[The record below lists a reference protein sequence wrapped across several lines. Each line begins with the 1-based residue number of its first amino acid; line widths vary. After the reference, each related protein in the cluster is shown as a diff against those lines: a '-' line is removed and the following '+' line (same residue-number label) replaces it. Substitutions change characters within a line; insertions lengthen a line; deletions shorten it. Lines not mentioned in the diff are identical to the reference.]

1 MGEVKGFLTV
11 EYSNNSAV
19 AAKHADVTRCP
30 DCNSQDIVHD
40 PQRGELI
47 CTGCGMVLS
56 EALIDPRAGVRAFT
70 PEEKAQRSTNGL
82 PLSQMLPD
90 YGLSTKVSKRING
103 NGVSAERAGRLERIL
118 RWNSRS
124 TWRRRNFTIAFTEI
138 RRMAEKLSIPGH
150 IRETAAIYYR
160 KAYKHDLLRGHSI
173 KAMVAACVFAS
184 AKTCGFPLTLENVLK
199 TSGEEDR
206 VIKRCYV
213 LLVKTLNLKPKRQNL
228 ASIVPRFANHLGL
241 SAPVEQRAI
250 EILGITSEKLQLSG
264 KDPKGYVAAA
274 IYLAAKQLGE
284 TRSQQAVAS
293 ALGITEVTLR
303 SRQREIA
310 KIITF
315 N

>member
-1 MGEVKGFLTV
+1 LTV
-11 EYSNNSAV
+11 EYTNNEAA
-19 AAKHADVTRCP
+19 AAKHADVTKCP
-30 DCNSQDIVHD
+30 DCGSHDIVYD

-56 EALIDPRAGVRAFT
+56 ESMIDPRAGVRAFT
-70 PEEKAQRSTNGL
+70 PEEKAQRNTNGL

-90 YGLSTKVSKRING
+90 FGLSTKVSTRVNG
-103 NGVSAERAGRLERIL
+103 SGVTPESAGRLERIM

-173 KAMVAACVFAS
+173 KAMVAACVFGAS
-184 AKTCGFPLTLENVLK
+184 KTCGFPLTLDSILK
-199 TSGEEDR
+199 TSTEEER

-228 ASIVPRFANHLGL
+228 VSIVPRFANALGL
-241 SAPVEQRAI
+241 TAPVEQRAI
-250 EILGITSEKLQLSG
+250 EILGITSQKLQLSG

-274 IYLAAKQLGE
+274 IYLAAKQMGE
-284 TRSQQAVAS
+284 TRSQQAVAM

-310 KIITF
+310 KIITL

>member
-1 MGEVKGFLTV
+1 MTS
-11 EYSNNSAV
+11 EYSNTDSIV
-19 AAKHADVTRCP
+19 AKHADVVRCP
-30 DCNSQDIVHD
+30 DCGSLEIIHD
-40 PQRGELI
+40 PQRGELV

-56 EALIDPRAGVRAFT
+56 EAMIDHRPGVRAFT
-70 PEEKAQRSTNGL
+70 PEEKAARSTSGL

-90 YGLSTKVSKRING
+90 YGLSTKVSARVNG
-103 NGVSAERAGRLERIL
+103 PSISAERHGRLERIM

-138 RRMAEKLSIPGH
+138 RRLAEKVGIPGH

-184 AKTCGFPLTLENVLK
+184 AKTCGFPLTFDSVLK
-199 TSGEEDR
+199 SSSEEER

-213 LLVKTLNLKPKRQNL
+213 LLVKTLQLKPKPQNL
-228 ASIVPRFANHLGL
+228 SSIVPRFANLLGL
-241 SAPVEQRAI
+241 SPTVEQRAI
-250 EILGITSEKLQLSG
+250 EILATTSEKLRISG

-274 IYLAAKQLGE
+274 IYLAAKLNGDP
-284 TRSQQAVAS
+284 RSQQAVATS
-293 ALGITEVTLR
+293 IGITEVTLR
-303 SRQREIA
+303 SRYREIA
-310 KIITF
+310 KVVEL

>member
-1 MGEVKGFLTV
+1 LTV
-11 EYSNNSAV
+11 EYSNNEAA
-19 AAKHADVTRCP
+19 AAKHADVARCA
-30 DCNSQDIVHD
+30 DCGSQDIVHD

-56 EALIDPRAGVRAFT
+56 ESMIDPRAGVRAFT
-70 PEEKAQRSTNGL
+70 PEEKAQRNTNGL

-90 YGLSTKVSKRING
+90 FGLSTKVSTRVNG
-103 NGVSAERAGRLERIL
+103 TALSPEGAGRLERIM

-173 KAMVAACVFAS
+173 KAMVAACVFGA
-184 AKTCGFPLTLENVLK
+184 AKTCGFPLTLDSVLK
-199 TSGEEDR
+199 SSTEEER

-213 LLVKTLNLKPKRQNL
+213 LLVKTLDLKPKRQNL
-228 ASIVPRFANHLGL
+228 ASIVPRFANALGL
-241 SAPVEQRAI
+241 TAPVEQRAI
-250 EILGITSEKLQLSG
+250 EILGITSQKLQLSG

-310 KIITF
+310 KVISF
-315 N
+315 L

>member
-1 MGEVKGFLTV
+1 MTV
-11 EYSNNSAV
+11 EYSKNAAV
-19 AAKHADVTRCP
+19 TTKHSDVARCQE
-30 DCNSQDIVHD
+30 CGSQDIVHD

-56 EALIDPRAGVRAFT
+56 EALIDHRAGVRAFT
-70 PEEKAQRSTNGL
+70 PEEKAKRSTNGL

-90 YGLSTKVSKRING
+90 FGLSTKVSTRLNG
-103 NGVSAERAGRLERIL
+103 NGVSAARASRLERIM

-138 RRMAEKLSIPGH
+138 RRMAEKLSVPGH

-173 KAMVAACVFAS
+173 KAMVAACVFAA
-184 AKTCGFPLTLENVLK
+184 AKTCGFPLTLDSVLK

-213 LLVKTLNLKPKRQNL
+213 LLVKTLALKPKQQNL
-228 ASIVPRFANHLGL
+228 AAIVPRFANALGL

-250 EILGITSEKLQLSG
+250 EILGITSQKLKLSG

-284 TRSQQAVAS
+284 TRSQQAVATT
-293 ALGITEVTLR
+293 LGITEVTLR

-310 KIITF
+310 KVIQF
-315 N
+315 V